1 MYLPTVDGKYFRST
15 PSKESEH
22 KLRNPTP
29 PHPQFN
35 VECSASGVWFCF
47 FKPRLQHWTGG
58 CGGRAEHNNSSQQS
72 LRKYFPSTVGRAGL
86 SLPPNIQKSG
96 PTRSI
101 YNASEWNALGAW
113 RQCFLH
119 PVCCYGFSKAARPQ
133 KHQAGHLEYKEIQ
146 SSSRLWKQMS
156 QKYETRT
163 CGKVAL
169 RYCRTLPRFDQDRTN
184 AVRLLA
190 NIFVAQKNSF
200 HAKLTSLC
208 VVHVALL
215 QKLNVQPLSWHAF
228 VRKLV

>member
-1 MYLPTVDGKYFRST
+1 MESISGVLPQKSRNISWEIRRPRT
-15 PSKESEH
+15 PSSM
-22 KLRNPTP
+22 L
-29 PHPQFN
+29 N
-35 VECSASGVWFCF
+35 VVRRGFDF
-47 FKPRLQHWTGG
+47 FVKPRLQHWTGG
-58 CGGRAEHNNSSQQS
+58 CGGRNNSFTINRLSQQS